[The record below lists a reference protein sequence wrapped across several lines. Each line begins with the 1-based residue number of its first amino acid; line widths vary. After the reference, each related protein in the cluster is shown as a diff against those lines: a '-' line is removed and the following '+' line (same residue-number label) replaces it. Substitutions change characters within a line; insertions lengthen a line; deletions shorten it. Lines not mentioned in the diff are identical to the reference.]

1 MEKRQKVTVTACT
14 QIVGPAAL
22 GLLMF
27 ASTLAAQE
35 VYRWVDENG
44 VVNFSDTSP
53 AGRIE
58 GVSTV
63 DLGEPT
69 PPGSDPE
76 EDLYNIAATAER
88 TQALR
93 DAMAADREA
102 RRERQR
108 ESLTQQAPPYP
119 QTSSYALPPWWWDR
133 PGYGRP
139 PQRPPTRPEPPEPEP
154 YPTATL
160 KPPGQGG

>member
-1 MEKRQKVTVTACT
+1 MRVVGPTAC
-14 QIVGPAAL
+14 
-22 GLLMF
+22 GLLML
-27 ASTLAAQE
+27 ASPLAAQE
-35 VYRWVDENG
+35 IYRWVDENG

-53 AGRIE
+53 TGRIE

-63 DLGEPT
+63 DLEEPA
-69 PPGSDPE
+69 PPHQDPE
-76 EDLYNIAATAER
+76 QDLYNIAATAER

-108 ESLTQQAPPYP
+108 ESATQQAPSYP
-119 QTSSYALPPWWWDR
+119 QASSYALPPWWWDR

-139 PQRPPTRPEPPEPEP
+139 PQRPPMRPEPPVPEP

>member
-1 MEKRQKVTVTACT
+1 MP
-14 QIVGPAAL
+14 IVGTTALVVGTTAL

-27 ASTLAAQE
+27 AGTLAAQE

-69 PPGSDPE
+69 LPGSDPE

-93 DAMAADREA
+93 DAMAADREL

-108 ESLTQQAPPYP
+108 ESATQQAPSYP
-119 QTSSYALPPWWWDR
+119 QASSYALPPWWWDR

-139 PQRPPTRPEPPEPEP
+139 PQRPPTRPEPPKPEP